1 MKASV
6 IELEAEVAQSRQRLR
21 ESLEAVRSPERLAAF
36 KAEIW
41 QEKEDIVR
49 KTGDAARDAAGRLLA
64 DAKARAMA
72 NPAAALSI
80 GAGVAWHVLRHP
92 PISALL
98 IGLGIVSLAKTQPTG
113 TSDRVV
119 AQLGSQM
126 TNAAEAAAAT
136 AKSWSNVTADAVQQR
151 GERLMASSREL
162 MHDTR
167 DRVSELG
174 ERVAAQSA
182 EAAKVASATLGRSWE
197 SVAQIAGD
205 EAQRD
210 QILLGAAAVSVLAA
224 IGLAFRRPQP

>member
-1 MKASV
+1 MKAFV
-6 IELEAEVAQSRQRLR
+6 AQLQAEVAASRERLR
-21 ESLEAVRSPERLAAF
+21 ESLDGLRSPERIAAF

-41 QEKEDIVR
+41 QEKDDLVG
-49 KTGDAARDAAGRLLA
+49 KAGDVARDAAGRLLA

-80 GAGVAWHVLRHP
+80 GAGIAWHLLRHP
-92 PISALL
+92 PVSALL

-113 TSDRVV
+113 TSDRIV
-119 AQLGSQM
+119 ANLGAQM

-136 AKSWSNVTADAVQQR
+136 AKSWGYATADAVQEH
-151 GERLMASSREL
+151 GERVLLSSREL

-174 ERVAAQSA
+174 ERVAAHSA
-182 EAAKVASATLGRSWE
+182 DAAKVAYETVGRSWE
-197 SVAQIAGD
+197 SVAQRAGD

-210 QILLGAAAVSVLAA
+210 QILFGAAAVSVLAA
-224 IGLAFRRPQP
+224 IGLALRHPEQ